1 MVMYQGIND
10 EFMPLYKEH
19 FQALVGLPAAAFAST
34 FIILI
39 LKITEGP
46 IEFSGLGFNFKG
58 ASGQVVLWVFCYLA
72 IVGSI
77 KLLW

>member
-1 MVMYQGIND
+1 MVMYEGIDN
-10 EFMPLYKEH
+10 EFLPLYKEH
-19 FQALVGLPAAAFAST
+19 FQALVGLPAAAFAAT

-39 LKITEGP
+39 FKISEGP
-46 IEFSGLGFNFKG
+46 IEFSGLGFQFKG
-58 ASGQVVLWVFCYLA
+58 ASGQVVLWVFCFLA